1 MSIILVPLDF
11 SECGPNVVAE
21 AVRFARAFEASL
33 LLLHASVTP
42 RGLPLTATVQP
53 PGSPTP
59 LTVEALLRRDADALL
74 APLLGAAREGG
85 VRADGLVAFGPI
97 AATILDVATREGA
110 AMILMGTHGR
120 TGLARVTMGS
130 IAEEVVRH
138 ADVPVITVRTR
149 HHAGCAAR
157 SCAACGLRRSEAER
171 ALDAEDAG

>member
-11 SECGPNVVAE
+11 SECAPNVVAE
-21 AVRFARAFEASL
+21 AVRFARAFEARL
-33 LLLHASVTP
+33 VLLHASETP

-53 PGSPTP
+53 PGSSAP
-59 LTVEALLRRDADALL
+59 LTVEALLRRDADAQL
-74 APLLGAAREGG
+74 APLLRAAREAG
-85 VRADGLVAFGPI
+85 VRAESRVAFGPI
-97 AATILDVATREGA
+97 GATILDVAARDGA

-138 ADVPVITVRTR
+138 AEVPVITVRTR

-157 SCAACGLRRSEAER
+157 SCAACGLGRSDAER
-171 ALDAEDAG
+171 ALDAEDVG

>member
-1 MSIILVPLDF
+1 MSTILVPLDF
-11 SECGPNVVAE
+11 SECAPEVLAE
-21 AVRFARAFEASL
+21 AVRFARAFEARL
-33 LLLHASVTP
+33 VLLHASETP

-53 PGSPTP
+53 PGSAAP

-74 APLLGAAREGG
+74 APLLRTAREAG

-97 AATILDVATREGA
+97 AATILDVATREQS

-149 HHAGCAAR
+149 HHAGCSAR
-157 SCAACGLRRSEAER
+157 SCAACDLGRSDAER
-171 ALDAEDAG
+171 ALDAESVG